1 MLGLQQWTK
10 WIKIFIHH
18 RAILFGGVGW
28 AEERVSVVN
37 EQNYLLGERVKMQ
50 KKKPRN
56 RKTQFKLCNSVC
68 VCVCVIVILIIQ
80 AWREKMQKD
89 TFQTGYVLNMAHL
102 LGELRSM

>member
-1 MLGLQQWTK
+1 MN
-10 WIKIFIHH
+10 KIICWV
-18 RAILFGGVGW
+18 R
-28 AEERVSVVN
+28 ES
-37 EQNYLLGERVKMQ
+37 KC
-50 KKKPRN
+50 KKKN
-56 RKTQFKLCNSVC
+56 QETEKHNSNCVTQC

>member
-50 KKKPRN
+50 KKKN
-56 RKTQFKLCNSVC
+56 QETEKHNSNCVTQ
-68 VCVCVIVILIIQ
+68 CVCVIVILIIQ